1 MRDGGVWAD
10 QGVIAGCSGGLFDNI
25 TEAADIIRG
34 KYTGSGAFSF
44 DVYPTSVPVSLE
56 LMRTLK
62 RFLSFVTEAV
72 GEFESIGTTRA
83 FAKELNNNTREHSSA
98 LRT

>member
-1 MRDGGVWAD
+1 MLAEERN
-10 QGVIAGCSGGLFDNI
+10 IKNAGMSA
-25 TEAADIIRG
+25 TR
-34 KYTGSGAFSF
+34 
-44 DVYPTSVPVSLE
+44 VQVSA
-56 LMRTLK
+56 MGTLK